1 MRLESRKC
9 IGNGS
14 TRLQSLR
21 SSSIDSNDEDNRIR
35 LDDPS
40 LRLTIDSPHLQTEP
54 TEPNF
59 NEQQYESSS
68 LIPGGDS
75 NKNEHDKNMNTASSR
90 DAHVVLTKQNNAASK
105 V

>member
-14 TRLQSLR
+14 ARLQSLR
-21 SSSIDSNDEDNRIR
+21 SSSIDSNDDDNRIR

-40 LRLTIDSPHLQTEP
+40 LRLTIDSPHLLQQTDPMEL
-54 TEPNF
+54 N
-59 NEQQYESSS
+59 NYETS
-68 LIPGGDS
+68 I
-75 NKNEHDKNMNTASSR
+75 KEHDKNMNT
-90 DAHVVLTKQNNAASK
+90 TTQYNNNANDAQQQQYLSKNPSSK

>member
-9 IGNGS
+9 VGNGS
-14 TRLQSLR
+14 ARLQSLR

-40 LRLTIDSPHLQTEP
+40 LRLSIDSPHLQTEP

-59 NEQQYESSS
+59 NE
-68 LIPGGDS
+68 PFPPVGDS
-75 NKNEHDKNMNTASSR
+75 NKKENDRNVNNNITEHTA
-90 DAHVVLTKQNNAASK
+90 VQQNAAPK
-105 V
+105 F